1 MALQGHKPGASRMEE
16 HMRVVVIG
24 QAPFGEAVY
33 KALAGAGEQVVGV
46 CAPATREG
54 ARPDPLRAAAESGG
68 IEVIET
74 RGLRNA
80 ETFERY
86 AAWKPDLLV
95 MAFVTDIL
103 RENVLAAPAQGA
115 IQYHPSLLPRH
126 RGNSAINWAIIWGE
140 TKTGLTIFWPDK
152 GIDTGPVL
160 LQREVEIGPD
170 DTTGSLYFNKLF
182 PSGVEAM
189 AESVRLVREGKAPR
203 IAQDEWQA
211 TYERPCRDEEARID
225 WSRPA
230 GETYNL
236 IRGCNP
242 QPGAWTRRNGEVLK
256 VFECERAE
264 GSPEGAKPGQV
275 LAVDDQG
282 VALALPRAILR
293 VKRFQAVGAAK
304 VAAPQYA
311 QETGLK
317 PGDVLGGD
325 GS

>member
-1 MALQGHKPGASRMEE
+1 
-16 HMRVVVIG
+16 MRVVIIG

-33 KALAGAGEQVVGV
+33 KALADAGEEVAGV

-54 ARPDPLRAAAESGG
+54 ARPDPLRATAEAAG
-68 IEVIET
+68 IQVLET
-74 RGLRNA
+74 RALRDPA
-80 ETFERY
+80 VFERY

-103 RENVLAAPAQGA
+103 RENVLAAPASGA

-160 LQREVEIGPD
+160 LQKEIEIGPD

-182 PSGVEAM
+182 PLGVEAM

-203 IAQDEWQA
+203 IVQDEWSA
-211 TYERPCRDEEARID
+211 TYERPCRDEEAKLD

-242 QPGAWTRRNGEVLK
+242 QPGAWTTHNGQTLK
-256 VFECERAE
+256 VFECERIDA
-264 GSPEGAKPGQV
+264 SPEGAKPGQV
-275 LAVDDQG
+275 ITVDDQG
-282 VALALPRAILR
+282 VVLALPRALLR
-293 VKRFQAVGAAK
+293 VKRFQAVGAGK
-304 VAAPQYA
+304 VAGQEYA
-311 QETGLK
+311 QQSGLK
-317 PGDVLGGD
+317 QGDLLG
-325 GS
+325 ST